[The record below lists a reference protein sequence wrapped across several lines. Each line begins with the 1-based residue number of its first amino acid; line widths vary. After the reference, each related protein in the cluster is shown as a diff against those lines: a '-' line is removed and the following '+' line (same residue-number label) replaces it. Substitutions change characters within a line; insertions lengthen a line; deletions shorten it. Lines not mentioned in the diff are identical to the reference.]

1 VNQETKD
8 IVVTREFG
16 VPVELVWKAWSE
28 AEGVKQWWG
37 PDCFTCPSA
46 EMDFR
51 EGGTSVVCMRAP
63 KEFGGQ
69 DMYSAWLYKKINR
82 MQSIEFV
89 QNLADKDGQVMEPVK
104 LGMPP
109 EFPMYLRTVVT
120 FKDIGNG
127 NTEMTVTEYAFLVC
141 PMLAMAEKGL
151 EQCINKMQRSF
162 QKC

>member
-1 VNQETKD
+1 MDQEKKD
-8 IVVTREFG
+8 IVETRLFDL
-16 VPVELVWKAWSE
+16 PVEQVWKAWSE
-28 AEGVKQWWG
+28 SEGVKQWWG

-51 EGGTSVVCMRAP
+51 EGGTSIVCMRAP

-69 DMYSAWLYKKINR
+69 DMYSAWAYKKIVP

-89 QNLADKDGQVMEPVK
+89 QNLADKDGRVMEPVK

-109 EFPMYLRTVVT
+109 EFPMYLRTVVK
-120 FKDIGNG
+120 FKVLGSAK
-127 NTEMTVTEYAFLVC
+127 TEMTVTEYEFPVC
-141 PMLAMAEKGL
+141 PMLAMAEIGL
-151 EQCINKMQRSF
+151 GQCIDKMGRSF